1 MISEVN
7 FLIPQNQYVIFI
19 YRIFNKEKHSKYIS
33 ESHLIMNSFKVFK
46 FAKKLLISALF
57 LPFLPSVAFPTR
69 QAGSFAKK
77 IY

>member
-1 MISEVN
+1 
-7 FLIPQNQYVIFI
+7 
-19 YRIFNKEKHSKYIS
+19 
-33 ESHLIMNSFKVFK
+33 MNSFKVFQ

-69 QAGSFAKK
+69 QAGPFAKK